1 MARRPRPTL
10 RQLEYLVAVAE
21 TLSFRAAA
29 ARCHVSQPALSEQI
43 RLLEEQ
49 LGVRLLERDSQR
61 VALTAAGSQVL
72 ERARAVLDDVEGLVD
87 AALGQGGPLAGPL
100 SLGLIPTVAPYVL
113 PGLLAAAR
121 RAHPRLRLVLRE
133 ARTATLLEELRA
145 GHLDAGLLALPVTV
159 PGLASVPVGEDPF
172 LLAVPRGHKLAAKG
186 PARLADLRRE
196 EVLLLEDGHCL
207 RDQAL
212 ALCGEAGAQETE
224 DVRATSLHTLV
235 RLVAA
240 GLGITLLPALARDE
254 AEGERVVLRPFRDPP
269 PGRTLGLA
277 WRASSSR
284 AGDFLL
290 LADTLREALPAGVAA
305 RH

>member
-21 TLSFRAAA
+21 KLNFRVAAE
-29 ARCHVSQPALSEQI
+29 RCHVSQPALSEQI

-61 VALTAAGSQVL
+61 VALTAAGRQVL
-72 ERARAVLDDVEGLVD
+72 ERARSVLGDVDGLVD
-87 AALGQGGPLAGPL
+87 AALGQGGPLCGPL
-100 SLGLIPTVAPYVL
+100 ALGAIPTVAPYVL

-121 RAHPRLRLVLRE
+121 RAHPKLRLVLRE
-133 ARTATLLEELRA
+133 ARTATLVEELRA
-145 GHLDAGLLALPVTV
+145 GRLDAAVLALPVDV
-159 PGLASVPVGEDPF
+159 PGLTAVPLADDAF
-172 LLAVPRGHKLAAKG
+172 LLAVPRGHRLAGKG

-196 EVLLLEDGHCL
+196 EVMLLEEGHCL

-212 ALCGEAGAQETE
+212 AICAEAGARETE
-224 DVRATSLHTLV
+224 DVRATSLHTLL

-240 GLGITLLPALARDE
+240 GLGVTLLPALARDE
-254 AEGERVVLRPFRDPP
+254 ATGERVQLRAFRDPA
-269 PGRTLGLA
+269 PGRTLGLV
-277 WRASSSR
+277 WRTSSAR

-290 LADTLREALPAGVAA
+290 LAETLRAALPAGVTP
-305 RH
+305 RR